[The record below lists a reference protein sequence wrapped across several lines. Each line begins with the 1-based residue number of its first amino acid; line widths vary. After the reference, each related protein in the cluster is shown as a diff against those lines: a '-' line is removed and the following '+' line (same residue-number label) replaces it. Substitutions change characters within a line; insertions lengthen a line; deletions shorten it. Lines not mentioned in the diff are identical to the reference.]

1 MTAAWVWLGGT
12 AAYLVLAG
20 QVSVDEVVAGIILG
34 GLGVAW
40 HAIVCR
46 CSRHSFTFERR
57 AGLAVLLALVGLP
70 GAILR
75 VGLRLSTALV
85 RDVQGHTVEQP
96 FHRGRLDDINRRP
109 TDKPNPDVA
118 RRAIVVLATSLA
130 PDSYVLRLPVDEE
143 TILIHAIT
151 RQSSGTDPRWPA

>member
-46 CSRHSFTFERR
+46 CSRHSFPFERR
-57 AGLAVLLALVGLP
+57 AGLAVLQALVGLP

-96 FHRGRLDDINRRP
+96 FHRGRLDDQR
-109 TDKPNPDVA
+109 DVA